1 MYEKITDMW
10 CAQFKSAFRTF
21 DLSQPVLYC
30 LDKIRTCGLSA
41 THMCLLPFEI
51 TNEITNV
58 RFSNVRGLSFA
69 VINIME

>member
-1 MYEKITDMW
+1 MW

-41 THMCLLPFEI
+41 TQMYLYK
-51 TNEITNV
+51 
-58 RFSNVRGLSFA
+58 
-69 VINIME
+69 INLNIL